1 MAFLH
6 RLFGIDEFIVD
17 FELKSPFC
25 AGNKGETVN
34 NMLIM
39 TKDIIRHTDGTFAV
53 VSRYTIFKGNGIFFH
68 VVSR

>member
-39 TKDIIRHTDGTFAV
+39 TKNVIRHTDGAFAI
-53 VSRYTIFKGNGIFFH
+53 VSRHAVFKGDRMFFNH
-68 VVSR
+68 